1 MDMRPIPTPAP
12 RKRVMGNS
20 KQKTPPKVNTSNLM
34 TTLMTGPKTQWIS
47 PKKKN
52 TPRKKHREQVLRT
65 LNRGTQKDLQVF
77 ATVGVKTA
85 MQIITYR

>member
-1 MDMRPIPTPAP
+1 MKPIPTPAP
-12 RKRVMGNS
+12 RKSIMIKS
-20 KQKTPPKVNTSNLM
+20 KQKTPPKVNTPKLM
-34 TTLMTGPKTQWIS
+34 TTLMSGPKTQWIS
-47 PKKKN
+47 PKKKS

-65 LNRGTQKDLQVF
+65 LNRGTQKDLQVL